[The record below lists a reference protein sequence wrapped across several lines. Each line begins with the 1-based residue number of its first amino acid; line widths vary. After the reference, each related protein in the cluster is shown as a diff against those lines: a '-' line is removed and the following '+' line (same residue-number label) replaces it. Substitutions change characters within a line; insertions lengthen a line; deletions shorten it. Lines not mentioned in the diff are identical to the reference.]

1 MKLRTFLLLVAA
13 AGAVTAALQLWP
25 SSKPEAPAAE
35 WRPPTLPAP
44 RIDAAQIASGR
55 LPMER
60 LPPEVGQALEMHS
73 EEIVK
78 TAQALEGKQARITG
92 TCPPGS
98 AMRVV
103 SENGTVVCQHL
114 PRGVF
119 SVAALTAMPVLPSTP
134 TSPATVRGG
143 VGRYQS
149 GGDDD

>member
-35 WRPPTLPAP
+35 WRAAPPPAARPAGWRPPTLPAP

-78 TAQALEGKQARITG
+78 TAQALEGK
-92 TCPPGS
+92 
-98 AMRVV
+98 
-103 SENGTVVCQHL
+103 
-114 PRGVF
+114 
-119 SVAALTAMPVLPSTP
+119 
-134 TSPATVRGG
+134 
-143 VGRYQS
+143 
-149 GGDDD
+149 